1 MGGDKTLAEWR
12 GIVVWSG
19 SLVGSSWLRASSI
32 QALPNPELAD
42 GPPLEVLL
50 CFWKGHWVFCL
61 VYTDRWKPLE
71 RRPIEGTACLAL
83 FRSVFFSSKGL
94 WGMLAVSNVCL
105 FEDWKRKH
113 FSPEVIGFFVVESIG
128 VKSRVSLSHSLYI
141 YISFHLFPSLS
152 ISLYPPVSPPL
163 PLSLSLSSLFSHT
176 HTKSACV
183 QLTGWMAWG
192 HSAFEFPQH
201 LNLSSRQPL
210 HPPVPSPPAEKLL
223 LFLCGFS

>member
-12 GIVVWSG
+12 GIGVWSG

-152 ISLYPPVSPPL
+152 ISLYPPVSPP
-163 PLSLSLSSLFSHT
+163 PPSFSLSLFSFLSHSHQKRLRAAYRLNGLGSLS
-176 HTKSACV
+176 
-183 QLTGWMAWG
+183 LWI
-192 HSAFEFPQH
+192 
-201 LNLSSRQPL
+201 
-210 HPPVPSPPAEKLL
+210 PPALKSFIASASSSPCSFAACWEAPALSL
-223 LFLCGFS
+223 WF